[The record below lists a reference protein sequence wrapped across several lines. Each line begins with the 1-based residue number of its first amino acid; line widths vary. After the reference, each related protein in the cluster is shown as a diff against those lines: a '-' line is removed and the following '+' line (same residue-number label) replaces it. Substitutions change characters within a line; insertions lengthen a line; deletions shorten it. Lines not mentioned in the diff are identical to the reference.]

1 MLSRRDE
8 AEGGCGRAECVSP
21 AKLTVTHR
29 GSCVAVV
36 RKVTPSKI
44 SVVLR
49 LFLFHTL
56 QISGTLSDK
65 AEHFAKCRFTP
76 APGKS
81 GRVLLALHCIEMR
94 DMWSSPSDPVDIG
107 GSTKHSMLC
116 CSTLL
121 SASLTFTCAFYFTLT
136 RAL

>member
-56 QISGTLSDK
+56 QISGTPSDK
-65 AEHFAKCRFTP
+65 AEHFATHPCTWKIRQS
-76 APGKS
+76 APCI
-81 GRVLLALHCIEMR
+81 ALHLNEGH
-94 DMWSSPSDPVDIG
+94 VE
-107 GSTKHSMLC
+107 LE
-116 CSTLL
+116 L
-121 SASLTFTCAFYFTLT
+121 SW
-136 RAL
+136 